1 MNPNLKPAAQIGD
14 LVTLDGYGRRLFRLD
29 AYTHEISYDEDGPS
43 EDIWYDVSCVITG
56 EYTVGSHDDIVLVCK
71 AQASEKF
78 LDNYQH
84 PAIKPLHGGL
94 EIVFTADYFEDYAPK
109 PKPALVKAP
118 IQSEI
123 DGFLDEIND
132 IRSLIAT
139 IGDADGEYQRNLDE
153 AKAKLRTI
161 LEGV

>member
-1 MNPNLKPAAQIGD
+1 MNPKLKPAAQIGD

-56 EYTVGSHDDIVLVCK
+56 EYTVGSHDDIKCVCK

-78 LDNYQH
+78 IANYQH
-84 PAIKPLHGGL
+84 PAIKPLNGGL
-94 EIVFTADYFEDYAPK
+94 EIVFTMEEVGMAMELMSPTK
-109 PKPALVKAP
+109 TSK
-118 IQSEI
+118 QSEI

-139 IGDADGEYQRNLDE
+139 IGDADGEYQRKLDE

>member
-1 MNPNLKPAAQIGD
+1 MNPKLEPAAQIGD
-14 LVTLDGYGRRLFRLD
+14 LVLLDGYGRRLFRVD
-29 AYTHEISYDEDGPS
+29 AYMHEISYDEDGYN

-56 EYTVGSHDDIVLVCK
+56 EYTVGSHDDIRCVCK

-78 LDNYQH
+78 IANYQH
-84 PAIKPLHGGL
+84 PEVKPLNGGL
-94 EIVFTADYFEDYAPK
+94 EIVFTMDSFEDYAPK
-109 PKPALVKAP
+109 PALAKASK
-118 IQSEI
+118 QSEI

-139 IGDADGEYQRNLDE
+139 IGDADGEYQRKLDE

>member
-1 MNPNLKPAAQIGD
+1 MNPKLEPAAQIGD
-14 LVTLDGYGRRLFRLD
+14 IVLLDGYGRRLFRVD

-56 EYTVGSHDDIVLVCK
+56 EYTVGSHDDIRCVCK

-78 LDNYQH
+78 IANYQH
-84 PAIKPLHGGL
+84 PEVKPLHGGL
-94 EIVFTADYFEDYAPK
+94 EIVFTMDYADAVAPK
-109 PKPALVKAP
+109 PKPALVKTSK
-118 IQSEI
+118 QSEI

-139 IGDADGEYQRNLDE
+139 IGDADGEYQRKLDE